1 MNNASFNDLFGFGT
15 ISFGDG
21 IRYTVDQVVRLARQL
36 AADYAAACTGP
47 TIRGKKGEKF
57 LRGTSYAEVL
67 RSAEPLGLTR
77 KQIIEMTVDLS
88 TTDFDD
94 LPAYW
99 QRVNFNSAI
108 SMISIMQA
116 NGGPEVILGLNF
128 QDCWTA
134 SHFGALVHQAWLAQP
149 ENSWAKGGPLDVP
162 FELLPLKEQDKDIQQ
177 LRSLQ
182 CWLKTL

>member
-1 MNNASFNDLFGFGT
+1 MKFGDNMFGT
-15 ISFGDG
+15 IIFGSG
-21 IRYTVDQVVRLARQL
+21 ESRVSYPVDQVIRLARQL

-47 TIRGKKGEKF
+47 VIRGKRGEKF

-67 RSAEPLGLTR
+67 RSSEPLGLTR
-77 KQIIEMTVDLS
+77 KQVVEMTVDLAV
-88 TTDFDD
+88 TDFDD
-94 LPAYW
+94 LPPYW
-99 QRVNFNSAI
+99 QQVNFDTAVN
-108 SMISIMQA
+108 MIEIMQA
-116 NGGPEVILGLNF
+116 IGGPEVILGLNL

-149 ENSWAKGGPLDVP
+149 ENSWAKDGPLDVP